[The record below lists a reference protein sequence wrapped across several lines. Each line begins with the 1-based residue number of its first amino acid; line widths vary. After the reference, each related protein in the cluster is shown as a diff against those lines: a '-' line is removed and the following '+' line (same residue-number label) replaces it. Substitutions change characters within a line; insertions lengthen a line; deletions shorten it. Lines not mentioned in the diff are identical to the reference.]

1 MQSKSKLA
9 SICDRENGLTLI
21 EMLASIVISSMVILS
36 VVTISSAV
44 SALFKQ
50 TGQAY
55 EKFSDTAN
63 VFTDVERLA
72 QSATSIG
79 YDEGGTFV
87 AYSGTAPNTNTSI
100 SMQVTTLS
108 GIPSTSGL
116 AQYFAGK
123 TAPYSIDLNFLPDS
137 ADGRTEFT
145 VWPLG
150 TSTPSAA
157 NDYQCFSTYTDF
169 AGSTFSISN
178 SSTFMMSLDREVRLV
193 SGIHTTG
200 SLHLPLQTEYQFI
213 IGSFSF

>member
-1 MQSKSKLA
+1 MQSKSRQA
-9 SICDRENGLTLI
+9 PICDRENGLTLI

-87 AYSGTAPNTNTSI
+87 AYSGAASNSYNF
-100 SMQVTTLS
+100 SMQVTTLT
-108 GIPSTSGL
+108 GIPPSSGL

-123 TAPYSIDLNFLPDS
+123 TAPYSIDLGYLLDS
-137 ADGRTEFT
+137 ADGRTEFAL
-145 VWPLG
+145 WPIG
-150 TSTPSAA
+150 TTPSAV
-157 NDYQCFSTYTDF
+157 NDYQRFSTYTDF
-169 AGSTFSISN
+169 TGSAFSINN
-178 SSTFMMSLDREVRLV
+178 SSSFIMSLNRVVRLV
-193 SGIHTTG
+193 SGIHTTD